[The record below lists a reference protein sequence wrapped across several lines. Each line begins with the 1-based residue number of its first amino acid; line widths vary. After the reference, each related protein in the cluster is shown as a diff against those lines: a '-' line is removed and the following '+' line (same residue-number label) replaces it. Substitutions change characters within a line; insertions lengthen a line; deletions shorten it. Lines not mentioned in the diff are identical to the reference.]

1 MSACS
6 GEECSQDGGPEAPS
20 LQKVTRRDELLDGIS
35 LILYRSNM
43 KTIAVTIDEDTL
55 CSIDGLLAA
64 PSGPWKS
71 RSQLVREAL
80 QEFVRKAERHREEAH
95 EAAVFHE
102 HRDRLGAQARALI
115 AEQAEP

>member
-1 MSACS
+1 
-6 GEECSQDGGPEAPS
+6 
-20 LQKVTRRDELLDGIS
+20 
-35 LILYRSNM
+35 M

-80 QEFVRKAERHREEAH
+80 QEFVREAERRREEAH
-95 EAAVFHE
+95 EAAIFRE
-102 HRDRLGAQARALI
+102 HRERLAAQARALI
-115 AEQAEP
+115 SEQAEPSPKYALDLS